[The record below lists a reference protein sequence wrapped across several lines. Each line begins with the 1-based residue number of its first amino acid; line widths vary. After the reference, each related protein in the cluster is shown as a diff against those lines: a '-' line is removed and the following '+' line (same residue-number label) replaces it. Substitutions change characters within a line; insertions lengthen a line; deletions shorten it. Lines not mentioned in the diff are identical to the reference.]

1 MKVYHAFLSLWLF
14 AVCNKAII
22 LSPVRPCYVFSRLFS
37 AEKQKCMMVLVVLNW
52 SSWSDHLTSVQN
64 PKPAQP
70 DQNETVFPT
79 GLTHQTHMAYMLS
92 DLRGNLSMTRIL
104 NAQIMILYIGSSFS
118 EGIILTVKVTVLG
131 RNSQLA
137 NKILRALEYFPTFS

>member
-1 MKVYHAFLSLWLF
+1 
-14 AVCNKAII
+14 
-22 LSPVRPCYVFSRLFS
+22 
-37 AEKQKCMMVLVVLNW
+37 MVLVVLNW

>member
-1 MKVYHAFLSLWLF
+1 
-14 AVCNKAII
+14 
-22 LSPVRPCYVFSRLFS
+22 
-37 AEKQKCMMVLVVLNW
+37 MVLVVLNW

-79 GLTHQTHMAYMLS
+79 GLTHQTHMANMLS

-137 NKILRALEYFPTFS
+137 NKILRALEYFPTFSQLETIKYPLFNKNDVCVQDTVLVNYSIILYT